1 MGKREYFLVS
11 TLRITNLNCRVVWIK
26 PLSTFSHD
34 GLPGLGRTG
43 VRVTICCMSC
53 WKLVFSWE
61 LWPVISTF
69 SDGVSLVICLAAP
82 EPNWLLLLVL
92 SLPIPP
98 YHHPRPAS
106 SPSTACLRGMEV
118 LWEPGSCLA
127 PSPLY
132 LSACY
137 SLLDLSPFENLVKAL
152 HPLSTKVYI
161 HMVLGKGDCNREV
174 TWPHWKQ
181 TMRTKPQ
188 IYCGGYEG
196 FCLVMFSAYTSL
208 FLTLWK

>member
-1 MGKREYFLVS
+1 M
-11 TLRITNLNCRVVWIK
+11 K

-53 WKLVFSWE
+53 WKLVFSRE
-61 LWPVISTF
+61 LWPVISPF

-82 EPNWLLLLVL
+82 EPNWLLLLIL
-92 SLPIPP
+92 SLPAAYPP
-98 YHHPRPAS
+98 DPPPCLAS
-106 SPSTACLRGMEV
+106 FPLHGMLRGMEV

-127 PSPLY
+127 HSPLY

-137 SLLDLSPFENLVKAL
+137 SLLDLIPFENLVKAL
-152 HPLSTKVYI
+152 HPLSTKAYI

-174 TWPHWKQ
+174 TGPHWKQ
-181 TMRTKPQ
+181 ATRIKPQ

-208 FLTLWK
+208 FLTM